1 MEKSI
6 SKLFKTEST
15 FFTGGKLREK
25 GKKLIYTK
33 EKTFNVQDEHFLC
46 KELL

>member
-1 MEKSI
+1 MTNRKYI
-6 SKLFKTEST
+6 
-15 FFTGGKLREK
+15 FTGGKLMGI

-46 KELL
+46 KELLKYNI